1 MATLQARIENYAG
14 ILGDSETWNGQNIN
28 LQADQWTA
36 DAINVIVGIVSQG
49 RPDLLPLFASNP
61 SFSGRTLG
69 LGTGK
74 SSYVLDVFLDNH
86 ECVKISPQ
94 LKRQAADTNSIYYAV
109 AASPVYYIENNSVK
123 VLPDSGT
130 ATANVV
136 VFDTA
141 IDVSAQTGADIDNF
155 PTEFENLLVLFV
167 ASKVL
172 QWKLLYYSTLYS
184 DITVSGDTEVN
195 LAMADLKASF
205 DRARDMVVDDAGHT
219 SETNTTDGSGS
230 YSSLYWLIQEDSE
243 MVASANQIAQQEI
256 QTLSAA
262 NTELNAIINK
272 DTVAYNWLTAQKQA
286 VMQEIASEMQA
297 KGLVGAPAQ

>member
-1 MATLQARIENYAG
+1 MALRERIENYT
-14 ILGDSETWNGQNIN
+14 GDIDAWNSQDIN
-28 LQADQWTA
+28 SQADQWSV
-36 DAINVIVGIVSQG
+36 DAVNAIVGIVSQG
-49 RPDLLPLFASNP
+49 RPDLLSLFASSP
-61 SFSGRTLG
+61 SFTGRTLG

-94 LKRQAADTNSIYYAV
+94 LKRQAADENSIYYAV
-109 AASPVYYIENNSVK
+109 AASPVYYIENNNVK

-141 IDVSAQTGADIDNF
+141 IDVSADSTIDNF
-155 PTEFENLLVLFV
+155 PTEFENLFVLFV
-167 ASKVL
+167 SAKVL

-184 DITVSGDTEVN
+184 DITTSGDTEVN
-195 LAMADLKASF
+195 LAIDELKASF
-205 DRARDMVVDDAGHT
+205 DRARDMVIDDAGHT
-219 SETNTTDGSGS
+219 ADNNTTDGSGS
-230 YSSLYWLIQEDSE
+230 YSSLYWLTQEDSE
-243 MVASANQIAQQEI
+243 MVVSANQIAQQEI

-297 KGLVGAPAQ
+297 KGLVGTPAQ

>member
-1 MATLQARIENYAG
+1 
-14 ILGDSETWNGQNIN
+14 
-28 LQADQWTA
+28 
-36 DAINVIVGIVSQG
+36 
-49 RPDLLPLFASNP
+49 
-61 SFSGRTLG
+61 
-69 LGTGK
+69 
-74 SSYVLDVFLDNH
+74 
-86 ECVKISPQ
+86 
-94 LKRQAADTNSIYYAV
+94 
-109 AASPVYYIENNSVK
+109 

-219 SETNTTDGSGS
+219 AETNTTDGSGS

>member
-14 ILGDSETWNGQNIN
+14 ILGDSETWNDQNIN

-109 AASPVYYIENNSVK
+109 AASPVYYIENNNVK

-141 IDVSAQTGADIDNF
+141 IDVSADSTIDNF
-155 PTEFENLLVLFV
+155 PTEFENLFVLFV
-167 ASKVL
+167 SAKVL

-184 DITVSGDTEVN
+184 DIIGTSTEVSAALN
-195 LAMADLKASF
+195 DLKSSF
-205 DRARDMVVDDAGHT
+205 ERARDILIDDAGHT
-219 SETNTTDGSGS
+219 VNEFVSDGSGT
-230 YSSLYWLIQEDSE
+230 YSSLYWLTQEDSE

-262 NTELNAIINK
+262 NTELNAVINK
-272 DTVAYNWLTAQKQA
+272 DTVAYNWLTTQKQA

-297 KGLVGAPAQ
+297 KGLVGTPAQ

>member
-1 MATLQARIENYAG
+1 MALRERIENYT
-14 ILGDSETWNGQNIN
+14 GDIDAWNGQDIN
-28 LQADQWTA
+28 SQADQWSV
-36 DAINVIVGIVSQG
+36 DAVNAIVGIVSQG

-61 SFSGRTLG
+61 SFTGRTLG

-94 LKRQAADTNSIYYAV
+94 LKRQAADENSIYYAV
-109 AASPVYYIENNSVK
+109 AASPVYYIENNNVK

-141 IDVSAQTGADIDNF
+141 IDVSADSTISNF
-155 PTEFENLLVLFV
+155 PTEFENLFVLFV
-167 ASKVL
+167 SAKVL

-184 DITVSGDTEVN
+184 DITTSGDTEIN
-195 LAMADLKASF
+195 EAMVDLKASF

-219 SETNTTDGSGS
+219 AETNTTDGSGS
-230 YSSLYWLIQEDSE
+230 YSSLYWLTQEDSE
-243 MVASANQIAQQEI
+243 MVASANQIAQQEL

-262 NTELNAIINK
+262 NTELNAVINK
-272 DTVAYNWLTAQKQA
+272 DTVAYNWLTAQKQS
-286 VMQEIASEMQA
+286 VIQEIASEMQA
-297 KGLVGAPAQ
+297 KGLVGTPTQ